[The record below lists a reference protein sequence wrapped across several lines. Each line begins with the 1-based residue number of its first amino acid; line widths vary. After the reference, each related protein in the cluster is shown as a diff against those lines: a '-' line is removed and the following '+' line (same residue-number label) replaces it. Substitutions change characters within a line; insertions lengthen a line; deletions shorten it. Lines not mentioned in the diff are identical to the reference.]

1 MGIGEEAAFYL
12 HMTDALPVWVSACS
26 YVPLVLCVCIYIY
39 ICMCTY
45 IYVCLLAVMRKMLS
59 EVLYPK

>member
-39 ICMCTY
+39 MHVYIHIC
-45 IYVCLLAVMRKMLS
+45 VFVGSDEKDV
-59 EVLYPK
+59 E